1 MYISAIYN
9 KRTDTVDVW
18 ERNEHGIRVKRSHS
32 APYYMYQYDPA
43 GTFKSMTGLP
53 CKKIEVES
61 QSELDHLTIA
71 IPYKQRFESDFTP
84 IDRILMDVYSKQNVP
99 TLNIGFFDIEV
110 DYDPAIGFSSV
121 KKPYAPINAITIY
134 STFESKFITLAVPPK
149 SWNKCLP
156 ESLKNVMLF
165 KSEKEMLNKF
175 LEVIHPIDILSGW
188 NSEFF
193 DIPYIAKRIEL
204 VLGESAISRL
214 SFENAPLPRWS
225 EKERFKNAK
234 SKDPVLIMQSR
245 IHLDYMQL
253 FRKFNLTP
261 RQSYSLNAIGLDEL
275 NVPKIDY
282 PGTLADL
289 YNNDFE
295 LFLEYNIHDVR
306 LVRDIDS
313 KLKYINLANQMIH
326 MASVNFDA
334 IFGSV
339 HLIDS
344 AIITYAHNVLNV
356 VVIDRQ
362 SRPDNEKVEGALVVT
377 PKPGKYRYIG
387 SVDLN
392 SLYPNTIRSIGLSP
406 EKIVGQFID
415 TELAW
420 NYISRGFKGESLN
433 DVVLKFTLDNDI
445 GKTYELNVSEIVD
458 LLKENKWS
466 VSGYGTI
473 LDQGNGIGIL
483 PSVLGYWFKGR
494 KELQAEKKK
503 YSKLADQAKRDGDN
517 IKYEEYQKLAEYYD
531 MLQGVRKVLLNSTY
545 GALLNAY
552 MRFGDPRL
560 GASTTYTGRQI
571 STHMINTISSILTSD
586 ENYNK
591 IQKRIVETKKNKR
604 TGEVEVNIENEYT
617 IELNGTSGIIYGDTD
632 SVANDSL
639 VELNGETLTI
649 ESHFEKLA
657 ITNQVINN
665 DEKQMIFVNDVY
677 TNTFVNGEIKTK
689 KVKGVY
695 RHKANKQ
702 MFKVNLSNGNSVTI
716 TEDHSIMVLV
726 NGKLIEKKP
735 TELLETD
742 ILINKTD
749 SYELTRIKSIERID
763 SYDEYVY
770 DVIMEDSSLPW
781 FFANNVLVHNSCY
794 FTMEGLVNN
803 IDESIE
809 LANGIADYVNSTFD
823 NFMKTSFN
831 CQDDYL
837 GLIKVA
843 REIVAHS
850 GIFQAKKKYM
860 LALADKEGKRVNQGD
875 DDELK
880 TMGSDIKLS
889 STPDIIKEFLKKI
902 VMSILYDVPKEN
914 INQMV
919 IDFRNSLH
927 CNDSINPLDIATIM
941 NVKELDEYQMKWELI
956 EHTGKGKVTI
966 PAHVR
971 AAINFNHFIKKN
983 QFHFEQEL
991 ISGNKVKVVWLK
1003 ENPYN
1008 FNAIAFSSDEERFPE
1023 WFKQYFEP
1031 DIDLLEQK
1039 LVDQKLDNI
1048 FVALNWMVPT
1058 QQSMLMSS
1066 LLDIDETRKEK
1077 KTKRKPKAET
1087 KTFGLEF

>member
-18 ERNEHGIRVKRSHS
+18 ERNEYGIRVKRSHS

-121 KKPYAPINAITIY
+121 KKPYAPINAITVY

-175 LEVIHPIDILSGW
+175 LEIIHPIDILSGW

-420 NYISRGFKGESLN
+420 NCISRGFKGESLN
-433 DVVLKFTLDNDI
+433 DVVLKFTLDSDI
-445 GKTYELNVSEIVD
+445 GKIYELNVSEIVD

-503 YSKLADQAKRDGDN
+503 YSKLADQAKRDGDI

-586 ENYNK
+586 DNYNK

-604 TGEVEVNIENEYT
+604 TGEVEIIVENEYT
-617 IELNGTSGIIYGDTD
+617 IELNGTSGIVYGDTD

-657 ITNQVINN
+657 ITNQVIDNN
-665 DEKQMIFVNDVY
+665 DKQMIFVNDVY

-742 ILINKTD
+742 ILV
-749 SYELTRIKSIERID
+749 SI
-763 SYDEYVY
+763 
-770 DVIMEDSSLPW
+770 
-781 FFANNVLVHNSCY
+781 
-794 FTMEGLVNN
+794 
-803 IDESIE
+803 
-809 LANGIADYVNSTFD
+809 
-823 NFMKTSFN
+823 
-831 CQDDYL
+831 
-837 GLIKVA
+837 
-843 REIVAHS
+843 
-850 GIFQAKKKYM
+850 
-860 LALADKEGKRVNQGD
+860 
-875 DDELK
+875 
-880 TMGSDIKLS
+880 
-889 STPDIIKEFLKKI
+889 KKI
-902 VMSILYDVPKEN
+902 
-914 INQMV
+914 MV
-919 IDFRNSLH
+919 
-927 CNDSINPLDIATIM
+927 
-941 NVKELDEYQMKWELI
+941 
-956 EHTGKGKVTI
+956 
-966 PAHVR
+966 
-971 AAINFNHFIKKN
+971 
-983 QFHFEQEL
+983 
-991 ISGNKVKVVWLK
+991 NK
-1003 ENPYN
+1003 
-1008 FNAIAFSSDEERFPE
+1008 
-1023 WFKQYFEP
+1023 
-1031 DIDLLEQK
+1031 
-1039 LVDQKLDNI
+1039 
-1048 FVALNWMVPT
+1048 
-1058 QQSMLMSS
+1058 
-1066 LLDIDETRKEK
+1066 
-1077 KTKRKPKAET
+1077 
-1087 KTFGLEF
+1087 

>member
-121 KKPYAPINAITIY
+121 KNPYAPINAITIY

-306 LVRDIDS
+306 LVRDIDN

-420 NYISRGFKGESLN
+420 NCISRGFKGESLN
-433 DVVLKFTLDNDI
+433 DVVLKFTLDSDI
-445 GKTYELNVSEIVD
+445 GKIYELNVSEIVD

-503 YSKLADQAKRDGDN
+503 YSKLADQAKRDGDI

-586 ENYNK
+586 DNYNK

-604 TGEVEVNIENEYT
+604 TGEVEIIVENEYT
-617 IELNGTSGIIYGDTD
+617 IELNGTSGIVYGDTD
-632 SVANDSL
+632 
-639 VELNGETLTI
+639 
-649 ESHFEKLA
+649 
-657 ITNQVINN
+657 
-665 DEKQMIFVNDVY
+665 
-677 TNTFVNGEIKTK
+677 
-689 KVKGVY
+689 
-695 RHKANKQ
+695 
-702 MFKVNLSNGNSVTI
+702 
-716 TEDHSIMVLV
+716 
-726 NGKLIEKKP
+726 
-735 TELLETD
+735 
-742 ILINKTD
+742 
-749 SYELTRIKSIERID
+749 
-763 SYDEYVY
+763 
-770 DVIMEDSSLPW
+770 
-781 FFANNVLVHNSCY
+781 SCY

-902 VMSILYDVPKEN
+902 VMSILYDVPKED

-927 CNDSINPLDIATIM
+927 CNNSINPLDIATIM

>member
-53 CKKIEVES
+53 CKKIEVAS

-121 KKPYAPINAITIY
+121 KNPYAPINAITIY

-156 ESLKNVMLF
+156 ESLKDVMLF
-165 KSEKEMLNKF
+165 KSEKDLLNKF

-214 SFENAPLPRWS
+214 SFENAPTPRWS

-306 LVRDIDS
+306 LVRDIDN

-420 NYISRGFKGESLN
+420 NCISRGFKGESLN

-503 YSKLADQAKRDGDN
+503 YSKLADQAKRDGDI

-586 ENYNK
+586 ERYNK

-604 TGEVEVNIENEYT
+604 TGEVEIIVENEYT
-617 IELNGTSGIIYGDTD
+617 IELNGTSGIVYGDTD
-632 SVANDSL
+632 
-639 VELNGETLTI
+639 
-649 ESHFEKLA
+649 
-657 ITNQVINN
+657 
-665 DEKQMIFVNDVY
+665 
-677 TNTFVNGEIKTK
+677 
-689 KVKGVY
+689 
-695 RHKANKQ
+695 
-702 MFKVNLSNGNSVTI
+702 
-716 TEDHSIMVLV
+716 
-726 NGKLIEKKP
+726 
-735 TELLETD
+735 
-742 ILINKTD
+742 
-749 SYELTRIKSIERID
+749 
-763 SYDEYVY
+763 
-770 DVIMEDSSLPW
+770 
-781 FFANNVLVHNSCY
+781 SCY

-803 IDESIE
+803 IDEGIE

-860 LALADKEGKRVNQGD
+860 LALADKEGKRVNRGD

-902 VMSILYDVPKEN
+902 VMSILYDVPKED

-956 EHTGKGKVTI
+956 EQTGKGKVTI

-1023 WFKQYFEP
+1023 WFNQYFEP

>member
-121 KKPYAPINAITIY
+121 KNPYAPINAITIY

-420 NYISRGFKGESLN
+420 NCISRGFKGESLN
-433 DVVLKFTLDNDI
+433 DVVLKFTLDSDI

-503 YSKLADQAKRDGDN
+503 YSKLADQAKRDGDI

-586 ENYNK
+586 DNYNK

-604 TGEVEVNIENEYT
+604 TGEVEIIVENEYT
-617 IELNGTSGIIYGDTD
+617 IELNGTSGIVYGDTD
-632 SVANDSL
+632 
-639 VELNGETLTI
+639 
-649 ESHFEKLA
+649 
-657 ITNQVINN
+657 
-665 DEKQMIFVNDVY
+665 
-677 TNTFVNGEIKTK
+677 
-689 KVKGVY
+689 
-695 RHKANKQ
+695 
-702 MFKVNLSNGNSVTI
+702 
-716 TEDHSIMVLV
+716 
-726 NGKLIEKKP
+726 
-735 TELLETD
+735 
-742 ILINKTD
+742 
-749 SYELTRIKSIERID
+749 
-763 SYDEYVY
+763 
-770 DVIMEDSSLPW
+770 
-781 FFANNVLVHNSCY
+781 SCY

-902 VMSILYDVPKEN
+902 VMSILYDVPKED

-1023 WFKQYFEP
+1023 WFNQYFEP

>member
-1 MYISAIYN
+1 
-9 KRTDTVDVW
+9 
-18 ERNEHGIRVKRSHS
+18 
-32 APYYMYQYDPA
+32 
-43 GTFKSMTGLP
+43 
-53 CKKIEVES
+53 
-61 QSELDHLTIA
+61 
-71 IPYKQRFESDFTP
+71 
-84 IDRILMDVYSKQNVP
+84 
-99 TLNIGFFDIEV
+99 
-110 DYDPAIGFSSV
+110 
-121 KKPYAPINAITIY
+121 
-134 STFESKFITLAVPPK
+134 
-149 SWNKCLP
+149 
-156 ESLKNVMLF
+156 MLF

-420 NYISRGFKGESLN
+420 NCISRGFKGESLN
-433 DVVLKFTLDNDI
+433 DVVLKFTLDSDI
-445 GKTYELNVSEIVD
+445 GKIYELNVSEIVD

-503 YSKLADQAKRDGDN
+503 YSKLADQAKRDGDI

-586 ENYNK
+586 DNYNK

-604 TGEVEVNIENEYT
+604 TGEVEIIVENEYT
-617 IELNGTSGIIYGDTD
+617 IELNGTSGIVYGDTD
-632 SVANDSL
+632 
-639 VELNGETLTI
+639 
-649 ESHFEKLA
+649 
-657 ITNQVINN
+657 
-665 DEKQMIFVNDVY
+665 
-677 TNTFVNGEIKTK
+677 
-689 KVKGVY
+689 
-695 RHKANKQ
+695 
-702 MFKVNLSNGNSVTI
+702 
-716 TEDHSIMVLV
+716 
-726 NGKLIEKKP
+726 
-735 TELLETD
+735 
-742 ILINKTD
+742 
-749 SYELTRIKSIERID
+749 
-763 SYDEYVY
+763 
-770 DVIMEDSSLPW
+770 
-781 FFANNVLVHNSCY
+781 SCY

-902 VMSILYDVPKEN
+902 VMSILYDVPKED